1 MSVTPHKGYL
11 LQRDKGRAIWFLNGL
26 LTWKAGDAETGGR
39 WELVEQLCPRG
50 FAPPVHSHDV
60 EAEGFYVLDGE
71 VTFVLDDERVVA
83 APGSFVYVP
92 AGCRHSFVVESA
104 VAKFLTF
111 VGQLYFE
118 AKAGA
123 IPSVPKMN
131 SNPALATI
139 QNWGEFIA
147 ALKIAHSTIKLP
159 SDTQYI
165 SDITGP
171 LISDIQTGKRS
182 VSSAFSNYQG
192 VENQTIKSGVN
203 KL

>member
-111 VGQLYFE
+111 VVPARLEPFIEELGQPAGTSSLPDPPLSLDVARFE
-118 AKAGA
+118 AAAKKHGQKTWG
-123 IPSVPKMN
+123 PP
-131 SNPALATI
+131 PAPRT
-139 QNWGEFIA
+139 
-147 ALKIAHSTIKLP
+147 
-159 SDTQYI
+159 
-165 SDITGP
+165 
-171 LISDIQTGKRS
+171 
-182 VSSAFSNYQG
+182 
-192 VENQTIKSGVN
+192 
-203 KL
+203 